1 MKLFKMISIISVYL
15 VIFVILSL
23 VIGGII
29 FGLVY
34 LFTEFLGV
42 IKGLT
47 LFSFGLAGTGIS
59 SLLVAPKIVY
69 QLEKYEEEKK
79 KQGYLR

>member
-1 MKLFKMISIISVYL
+1 MKLFKIISVIIVYL

-59 SLLVAPKIVY
+59 SLLVAPKIVD
-69 QLEKYEEEKK
+69 QLEKYEEDKK
-79 KQGYLR
+79 